1 MKEQNEKNLTEKECE
16 LAAREKAVQ
25 EKEAELARKEKA
37 MDPFSMAVKLKK
49 ESWYEKVKL
58 SVRQMD
64 AIIWVVSILLGAVV
78 LLIIL
83 EAAGIYKLPF

>member
-1 MKEQNEKNLTEKECE
+1 MEERNLKEKEQE
-16 LAAREKAVQ
+16 LAAREKAIR
-25 EKEAELARKEKA
+25 EKEAELAKKEKA
-37 MDPFSMAVKLKK
+37 LDPFSMAVKMKK

-64 AIIWVVSILLGAVV
+64 AIIWAVSILLGIVV
-78 LLIIL
+78 ILIIL

>member
-1 MKEQNEKNLTEKECE
+1 MDKQIKDKERE
-16 LAAREKAVQ
+16 LAAREKAIR
-25 EKEAELARKEKA
+25 EKEAELAQKEKA
-37 MDPFSMAVKLKK
+37 LDPFSMAVKIKK

-64 AIIWVVSILLGAVV
+64 AIIWVVSILLGIVV
-78 LLIIL
+78 ILIIL

>member
-1 MKEQNEKNLTEKECE
+1 MDKQIQEKERE
-16 LAAREKAVQ
+16 LAAREKAIQ
-25 EKEAELARKEKA
+25 EKEAELAKKEKA
-37 MDPFSMAVKLKK
+37 LDPFSMAVKMKK

-58 SVRQMD
+58 SVKQMD
-64 AIIWVVSILLGAVV
+64 IIIWAVSILLGITV